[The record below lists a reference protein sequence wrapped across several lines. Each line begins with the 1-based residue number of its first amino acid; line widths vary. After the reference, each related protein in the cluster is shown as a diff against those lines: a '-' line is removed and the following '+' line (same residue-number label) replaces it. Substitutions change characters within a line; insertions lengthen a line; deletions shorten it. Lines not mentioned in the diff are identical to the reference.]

1 MSEFSKPS
9 TPPEPG
15 LTPAQSTFLGALE
28 LECGAGDP
36 PTRLLAHIRPM
47 LLARWLS
54 VPAFRKRLRQLL
66 RVSGHRREMTLCF
79 AAIRAAERLGAGV
92 DDAKALG
99 AEQRRTCVQIV
110 KLARESEAT
119 KVRQKRT
126 AKSAE
131 SGGGEK
137 NLSGRQRGA
146 AKHSGAAEDDPAA
159 LVHPDVSEEEARALL
174 DRLASA
180 TGAPRERGG

>member
-1 MSEFSKPS
+1 MSDFSKPS

-15 LTPAQSTFLGALE
+15 LTPAQSTFLTALE

-36 PTRLLAHIRPM
+36 PTRLLAHIRPT
-47 LLARWLS
+47 LLARWLG

-110 KLARESEAT
+110 KLARESEAS
-119 KVRQKRT
+119 KVRQRRT

-131 SGGGEK
+131 SGQGEK
-137 NLSGRQRGA
+137 NLSNVQRVA
-146 AKHSGAAEDDPAA
+146 SKHPGDVADDAAA
-159 LVHPDVSEEEARALL
+159 LVHPDVSEEEARVLVA
-174 DRLASA
+174 RLAD
-180 TGAPRERGG
+180 APREHGGQ